1 MVREKNGRVRSLL
14 AVAAIIRAPAGGPE
28 NTPAAAATDEISRVS
43 L

>member
-28 NTPAAAATDEISRVS
+28 NTAAAADEISCVS
-43 L
+43 R